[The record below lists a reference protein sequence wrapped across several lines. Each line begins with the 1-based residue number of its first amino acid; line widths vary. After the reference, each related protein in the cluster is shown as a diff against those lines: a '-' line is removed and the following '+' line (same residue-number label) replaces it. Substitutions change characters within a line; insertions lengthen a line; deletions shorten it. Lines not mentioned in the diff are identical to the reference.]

1 MAARRSPRSFQDY
14 SDDFGRAFSSFAA
27 KRASSCTKTETVG
40 RIDGLNTT
48 ITSECD
54 AAQMMDSFRKYV
66 RSRQN
71 MMYELDN
78 AMDWRYSQIRD
89 NKGNQIGLSKDYQG
103 KCNALGDCEEV
114 EGKIEYTTEN
124 NDGQERKCF
133 EIQLDGEVNDTNP
146 AVLVTKLCVADD
158 NLSVYQSASILG
170 AKAWAE
176 LKIESESPT
185 KAK

>member
-1 MAARRSPRSFQDY
+1 MAQRQSTRSFQDY

-27 KRASSCTKTETVG
+27 KRTSSCTKTETVG
-40 RIDGLNTT
+40 RIDGLGST
-48 ITSECD
+48 IASECD
-54 AAQMMDSFRKYV
+54 AAQMMDTFRKYV

-71 MMYELDN
+71 TMYELDK

-89 NKGNQIGLSKDYQG
+89 NKGNQIGVSKDYQG

-114 EGKIEYTTEN
+114 EGKIEYVTEN

-133 EIQLDGEVNDTNP
+133 EIELDGEVIDAKRT
-146 AVLVTKLCVADD
+146 VLATKLCVTDD
-158 NLSVYQSASILG
+158 HLSAYELASILG
-170 AKAWAE
+170 VKAWAE
-176 LKIESESPT
+176 MKIESESSA